1 MAFNVGTTKTSTTKA
16 TGHGGYG
23 TGKQG
28 ELTVASAG
36 VVVNNY
42 ARVTAMAGKTITISG
57 KTSYASAYGSF
68 TAGEEIL
75 VHCVGYIGTTLEIC
89 KTRGKWLIAR
99 INSVNGNVLTLDR
112 SVSDF
117 YAVTSNFNE
126 LIVQAVTVPQF
137 KTVTLPEGTSIT
149 CTAYSDEN
157 KYGGVV
163 VFKCS
168 EDLDFQGGHIN
179 LTDKGIPSTASSL
192 YWSYGLV
199 RNEDPTTTYK
209 RVSAGWENYRTT
221 KHLTLNCTDG
231 AALIIT
237 KAMDC
242 NSTSRIGR
250 TSQTG
255 EARRRK
261 LGGNG
266 NLGGSSILIAAET
279 ITNWT
284 PAIIAKYPVGS
295 AKDYNR
301 GQARCYIATE
311 SWLPTDEGLYALD
324 RISTPDRLK
333 NIFNLDGF
341 GKGTTPRNNNFTGQ
355 LNSYVKVTS
364 VNATGNVFAI
374 DDNHWDNNGLA
385 TFEKGALILIH
396 ATTKD
401 KNGFVKENGRCMF
414 SRILKY
420 ANSHITLDNNDTF
433 AFLQSKINLSKY
445 FIQIIAIPEFS
456 SWTQKV
462 MNTSTPK
469 FNSNFGGG
477 IAVVAVD
484 GTCNLEDGGIIV
496 EKKGNEGAPYGKT
509 GLDYIGNAQMA
520 ERLPLGEGHG
530 SVLIL
535 AKTLVMNSN
544 TRIGASY
551 SGRPLGGF
559 NYNTALNAGDTI
571 LTQKGSD
578 TKRTITKKGDPW
590 FTDTLNSTW
599 ERGAVGRS
607 KSEIQANH
615 VGAGNDVM
623 AYQGR
628 TGGGDGGGYSY
639 SSDLTAERNFYGGY
653 GSNAKNISTK
663 GTAAQGAHV
672 LIIANRIENLC
683 IDAISTGGEG
693 GNYASTTNMQSASA
707 GNGGASYGGAG
718 CTIEKGLYRGGNGG
732 FIGGGGGCGYG
743 ADGSGGGSGG
753 FCFVYC
759 NEFTEQD
766 PHDISLDYAAS
777 NL

>member
-1 MAFNVGTTKTSTTKA
+1 MAFNVGTAKTSTTKA

-28 ELTVASAG
+28 ELTVASTD

-42 ARVTAMAGKTITISG
+42 ARITAMAGKTITISG

-68 TAGEEIL
+68 KAGEEIL
-75 VHCVGYIGTTLEIC
+75 VHCVGYIGTTLNIC

-99 INSVNGNVLTLDR
+99 INSVDGNVLTLDR
-112 SVSDF
+112 SISDF
-117 YAVTSNFNE
+117 YGVTGNFTE
-126 LIVQAVTVPQF
+126 LIVQAVTVPHF
-137 KTVTLPEGTSIT
+137 KTVTLPAGTSIS
-149 CTAYSDEN
+149 CTAYTDEN

-179 LTDKGIPSTASSL
+179 LTDKGIPAAASSL
-192 YWSYGLV
+192 YWSHGLV
-199 RNEDPTTTYK
+199 RNEDPTTTFK
-209 RVSAGWENYRTT
+209 RVSAGWENYRTA

-231 AALIIT
+231 AALIIA

-242 NSTSRIGR
+242 NSDSRIGR
-250 TSQTG
+250 VSGTG
-255 EARRRK
+255 EARKRK
-261 LGGNG
+261 AGSNG

-284 PAIIAKYPVGS
+284 PAIIAKYPIS
-295 AKDYNR
+295 AKRDYNR

-324 RISTPDRLK
+324 RISTPDRMAR
-333 NIFNLDGF
+333 IFNLDGF

-355 LNSYVKVTS
+355 LNSYVKVTNI
-364 VNATGNVFAI
+364 NAAGNVFAI

-385 TFEKGALILIH
+385 KFEKGTLILIH

-401 KNGFVKENGRCMF
+401 SNGFVKENGRCMF

-445 FIQIIAIPEFS
+445 FIQIIAVPEFS
-456 SWTQKV
+456 SWEQKV
-462 MNTSTPK
+462 MNMGTPK
-469 FNSNFGGG
+469 FNSNYGGG
-477 IAVVAVD
+477 IAVVAVN
-484 GTCNLEDGGIIV
+484 GTCNLEGGGILV

-535 AKTLVMNSN
+535 AKTLKMNSN

-551 SGRPLGGF
+551 SGRPLGGI
-559 NYNTALNAGDTI
+559 NYDTSLKAGSKTDY
-571 LTQKGSD
+571 KG
-578 TKRTITKKGDPW
+578 TTTYRTVTVDGDPQN
-590 FTDTLNSTW
+590 TDEQNWEAGKTTARSAKELIMGSTVNKNV
-599 ERGAVGRS
+599 E
-607 KSEIQANH
+607 
-615 VGAGNDVM
+615 
-623 AYQGR
+623 GR
-628 TGGGDGGGYSY
+628 TGGGDSGGWSGE
-639 SSDLTAERNFYGGY
+639 LTSASTKTTYGGY
-653 GSNAKNISTK
+653 GSNADTVSTK

-672 LIIANRIENLC
+672 LIIANRIEKFC

-693 GNYASTTNMQSASA
+693 GNYASEAFQTNSA
-707 GNGGASYGGAG
+707 GNGGASHGGAG
-718 CTIEKGLYRGGNGG
+718 CTSSNGLRRGGNGG
-732 FIGGGGGCGYG
+732 FIGGGGGSMGTF
-743 ADGSGGGSGG
+743 SGGGSGG
-753 FCFVYC
+753 FAFIYC